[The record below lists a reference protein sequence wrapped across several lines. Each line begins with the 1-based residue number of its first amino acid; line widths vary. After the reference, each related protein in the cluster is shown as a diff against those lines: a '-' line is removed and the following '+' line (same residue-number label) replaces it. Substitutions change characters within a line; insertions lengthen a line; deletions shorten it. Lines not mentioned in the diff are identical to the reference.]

1 MLDNLTIVALLVVLF
16 WLIILGI
23 FLIVSRRQP
32 DVQAEMKALD
42 EQLEKSERETTN
54 R

>member
-1 MLDNLTIVALLVVLF
+1 MLDNLTLVALLVIFF
-16 WLIILGI
+16 WMIILAI

-42 EQLEKSERETTN
+42 EQLEKSERETSKK
-54 R
+54 